1 MTVALSSKVEI
12 SPDVLCQE
20 VSGEMVLLDLKSEA
34 YFGLD
39 TTGARIWQLLQSQ
52 SHLGTVLD
60 TMLDE
65 FEVERDQLAEDLK
78 KLVDGLLDAGLV
90 SIGPAD

>member
-1 MTVALSSKVEI
+1 MMSVALSDNVEI

-20 VSGEMVLLDLKSEA
+20 VNGEMVLLDLKSES

-39 TTGARIWQLLQSQ
+39 ITGARIWQLMQDHD
-52 SHLGTVLD
+52 HLDAVLD

-65 FEVERDQLAEDLK
+65 FEVERDQLTHDICNLIIALR
-78 KLVDGLLDAGLV
+78 DAGLV
-90 SIGPAD
+90 TVAP